1 MKLKIKLESFDTKK
15 DYYIQNKEKMYKF
28 LTCGKDSYSA
38 GEITI
43 TSGINISPKDD
54 LLFVQ
59 IGNNTS
65 LGTELGFNID
75 LGHDFN
81 SVYQGVIREFRT
93 ESDDARIAFGQCF
106 KRSERKGEIIIGNDC
121 WIGHNVQIMGGVVIH
136 DGAVIAANSVV
147 TKDVPPYAVVG
158 GNPAKIIKYRFKPE
172 ICHGLQRIAWWN
184 WSSEELLEVKDDMQ
198 GEVEDFVKKYLPHT
212 LEIEED
218 EKMFIQNTDKKIP
231 RFLFFMDF
239 REEEPIYK
247 KVLEEFICIFQQG
260 EAELVLCYNAN
271 DQEEGLLIE
280 QLIQEFDKY
289 SHLNARICIYGI
301 ENDEEEVVIKNVDY
315 LITNRSYQTIN
326 RITLA
331 DLYGVTCITG
341 IRKPI
346 FSKKICEKILA

>member
-15 DYYIQNKEKMYKF
+15 NYYIQNKEKMYKF

-106 KRSERKGEIIIGNDC
+106 KRVERKGEIIIGNDC
-121 WIGHNVQIMGGVVIH
+121 WIGHNVQIMGGIIVH

-147 TKDVPPYAVVG
+147 TKDVPPYAIVG

-198 GEVEDFVKKYLPHT
+198 GEVEDFVKDCTTRNFSLTSLY
-212 LEIEED
+212 
-218 EKMFIQNTDKKIP
+218 
-231 RFLFFMDF
+231 
-239 REEEPIYK
+239 
-247 KVLEEFICIFQQG
+247 
-260 EAELVLCYNAN
+260 
-271 DQEEGLLIE
+271 
-280 QLIQEFDKY
+280 
-289 SHLNARICIYGI
+289 
-301 ENDEEEVVIKNVDY
+301 DY
-315 LITNRSYQTIN
+315 LMIPNDYYFVMGDNRDNSSDSRDYRVGLIHKSQIEGTVSI
-326 RITLA
+326 R
-331 DLYGVTCITG
+331 LYPFNKFG
-341 IRKPI
+341 KL
-346 FSKKICEKILA
+346 K